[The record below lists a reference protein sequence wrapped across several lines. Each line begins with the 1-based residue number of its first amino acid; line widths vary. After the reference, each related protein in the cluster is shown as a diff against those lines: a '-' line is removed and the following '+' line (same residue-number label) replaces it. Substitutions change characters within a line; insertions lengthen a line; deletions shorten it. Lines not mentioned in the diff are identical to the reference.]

1 MVEEKVG
8 PTGSRYLRRPKSF
21 GRPGSLS
28 SHPAY
33 EMLRIPCR
41 KSPLKWALQST
52 RWPTCIRPIRARQP
66 FCSSRRWLVDS
77 TKSTTSSLEA
87 QAKERDVSIEEQ
99 QEDRRSIY
107 PLESSYEILDG
118 PETRTAENSSED
130 VQGGEEA
137 RPVWTTLRERIE
149 ASLAAEN
156 SRKKNYEADNAEE
169 DEVDP
174 ESEENETP
182 PADSSASKRSRR
194 KAKASKAA
202 KAAKTAKATKKAT
215 KTRKVAKSSKAPKAP
230 KKPKKTVLEVQ
241 TIRPTKLELRALDE
255 ETTQV
260 PPSLSYDLS
269 RVLFN
274 PGVYHMQDHRSGVYN
289 FDPYLAS
296 IMPVEEFDY
305 SALNGYTTS
314 SKDTRLRELC
324 AKHELKYC
332 GSTSSMTSILSHL
345 HFLISAWR
353 KPNFDNLSKSLNP
366 DSHNFTSLSRG
377 PVAAFAH
384 FQDGVYA
391 IDADKEYDKE
401 NVLSMLGQS
410 MEKLLTLPKEE
421 FEMYRRSRSHQFA
434 DEEKVAETHHYTTLG
449 DFMMRSQLDAHD
461 PRLPGSGIF
470 DLKTRAVVTIR
481 MDVSEYEKGVGYEIR
496 QRFGQWESFEREYCD
511 MIRAAFLKYSL
522 QVRMGRM
529 DGIFVA
535 YHNTQ
540 RIFGFQYISLAE
552 MDQAIHGTND
562 TRLGD
567 LEFMCSIKMLNDLLD
582 RATQKFPGRTLRLHV
597 ETRPTKVP
605 LTYFFV
611 EPVTDDEME
620 RIQEAGKPSVEQ
632 LERDIQDLSVEERE
646 AESVQEAEASQMDKS
661 ESAVGSDDLSSSVNE
676 DAPGD
681 DTWREMMSMVDE
693 AVEDESLG
701 VASIRDAVQDA
712 LERGGL
718 LQGKTEVERLEYVDD
733 LVSALT
739 AHSTQAKE
747 LGASHDSKDNADE
760 DVRTEKSSLATL
772 ILRVTQSVK
781 ARSPN
786 MRVFERKVADLVVQS
801 KNAPDSM
808 PDDQATTEA
817 DEEQATTEVDEL
829 DESLEGEEEDPAS
842 AVINDESTKDS
853 DVDEPQRELL
863 GMYVTIRNKVG
874 SEFVTRPLDI
884 SENKEWQVEYTVTEL
899 ADDSARRIYAS
910 MKKRRKAVLDSE
922 SRSSDWYHMFK
933 GLLPIYTKE
942 GRKYREMKKKNEAG
956 KPVYVA
962 WDTKPLPPDETPG
975 SSGSS

>member
-1 MVEEKVG
+1 
-8 PTGSRYLRRPKSF
+8 
-21 GRPGSLS
+21 
-28 SHPAY
+28 
-33 EMLRIPCR
+33 MLRIPCR

-87 QAKERDVSIEEQ
+87 QAKERDVSLEEQ
-99 QEDRRSIY
+99 QEDRRSVY
-107 PLESSYEILDG
+107 PLESSYETLDG
-118 PETRTAENSSED
+118 SDTRTAENSSDD

-149 ASLAAEN
+149 ASLDEN
-156 SRKKNYEADNAEE
+156 SRKKNYKAEDAE
-169 DEVDP
+169 KDEVDP
-174 ESEENETP
+174 ESEGNETN

-194 KAKASKAA
+194 KTKASKAA
-202 KAAKTAKATKKAT
+202 DVLKAAKTAKATKKANRKAT
-215 KTRKVAKSSKAPKAP
+215 KKASKTQKVAKSPKAP
-230 KKPKKTVLEVQ
+230 TASKKPKKTVLEVK

-260 PPSLSYDLS
+260 PPSLSYDLD

-274 PGVYHMQDHRSGVYN
+274 PGVYHMQDHRSGVFN

-353 KPNFDNLSKSLNP
+353 KPNFDNLSRSLNP
-366 DSHNFTSLSRG
+366 DSQNFTTLSRG

-384 FQDGVYA
+384 FHNGVYA

-421 FEMYRRSRSHQFA
+421 FEMYRRSRSHQLA

-522 QVRMGRM
+522 QARMGRM

-611 EPVTDDEME
+611 EPVTDEEME
-620 RIQEAGKPSVEQ
+620 RIQEAGNPSVEQ

-646 AESVQEAEASQMDKS
+646 AESVQEAEDAQINKS
-661 ESAVGSDDLSSSVNE
+661 GSVEESDDLSSSVNE
-676 DAPGD
+676 DAPDD

-739 AHSTQAKE
+739 AHSTEAKG
-747 LGASHDSKDNADE
+747 LGASPDSKDSADE
-760 DVRTEKSSLATL
+760 GVPTEKSSLATL
-772 ILRVTQSVK
+772 ILRVTQSVNTK
-781 ARSPN
+781 SPN

-801 KNAPDSM
+801 KDSLDSI
-808 PDDQATTEA
+808 PDDQATTETEA
-817 DEEQATTEVDEL
+817 DEEQATTEVDES
-829 DESLEGEEEDPAS
+829 DEGLEGEEEDSAS
-842 AVINDESTKDS
+842 ADINDESTKDS

-863 GMYVTIRNKVG
+863 GMYITIRNKVG

-899 ADDSARRIYAS
+899 ADDSAWRIYS
-910 MKKRRKAVLDSE
+910 SIKKRRKDVLDSE

-942 GRKYREMKKKNEAG
+942 GRKYREMKKKSEAG

-975 SSGSS
+975 SSGSSGSS

>member
-1 MVEEKVG
+1 
-8 PTGSRYLRRPKSF
+8 
-21 GRPGSLS
+21 
-28 SHPAY
+28 
-33 EMLRIPCR
+33 MLRIHCR

-87 QAKERDVSIEEQ
+87 QAKERDVSPKEQ
-99 QEDRRSIY
+99 QEDRGSVY
-107 PLESSYEILDG
+107 PLESSYETLDG
-118 PETRTAENSSED
+118 PETRTAWNSGED
-130 VQGGEEA
+130 VQGGEKA

-149 ASLAAEN
+149 ASSAAEN
-156 SRKKNYEADNAEE
+156 SRKKNYEAENVEE

-174 ESEENETP
+174 ESEENKTTS
-182 PADSSASKRSRR
+182 AGSSASRKSRR
-194 KAKASKAA
+194 KTKASKAMKARKAA
-202 KAAKTAKATKKAT
+202 KAAEAAEAAKTTKATKATKATKKAT
-215 KTRKVAKSSKAPKAP
+215 KTPKVAKSRRNFKAP
-230 KKPKKTVLEVQ
+230 KKSKKTVLEVK
-241 TIRPTKLELRALDE
+241 TIRPNKLELRGLDE
-255 ETTQV
+255 ETTQM
-260 PPSLSYDLS
+260 PPSLSYDLD

-274 PGVYHMQDHRSGVYN
+274 PGVYQMQDHRSGVFN

-314 SKDTRLRELC
+314 SKDARLRELC

-366 DSHNFTSLSRG
+366 DSQNFTFLSRG

-401 NVLSMLGQS
+401 NILSMLGHS
-410 MEKLLTLPKEE
+410 MEKLLTVPKEQ
-421 FEMYRRSRSHQFA
+421 FEMYRRSRSHQLA
-434 DEEKVAETHHYTTLG
+434 DEEKAAETHHYTTLG

-481 MDVSEYEKGVGYEIR
+481 MDVTEYEKGVGYEIR

-605 LTYFFV
+605 LTYFFA

-646 AESVQEAEASQMDKS
+646 AESIQEAEASQMDKS
-661 ESAVGSDDLSSSVNE
+661 GGVEESNDDMSPVNE
-676 DAPGD
+676 DALGD

-739 AHSTQAKE
+739 AHSTEAKE
-747 LGASHDSKDNADE
+747 LRASHDSKNNADE
-760 DVRTEKSSLATL
+760 GVGTEKSSLATL

-801 KNAPDSM
+801 KDTLDSM

-817 DEEQATTEVDEL
+817 DKKQAMTEVDEL
-829 DESLEGEEEDPAS
+829 DEGLEGED
-842 AVINDESTKDS
+842 INDESTKDS

-910 MKKRRKAVLDSE
+910 IKKRRKDILDSE

-975 SSGSS
+975 RSGNS

>member
-1 MVEEKVG
+1 
-8 PTGSRYLRRPKSF
+8 
-21 GRPGSLS
+21 
-28 SHPAY
+28 
-33 EMLRIPCR
+33 MLRIPCR

-118 PETRTAENSSED
+118 PETRTAENCSED
-130 VQGGEEA
+130 VQGGEAA

-174 ESEENETP
+174 ESEENETL

-481 MDVSEYEKGVGYEIR
+481 MDVTEYEKGVGYEIR

>member
-1 MVEEKVG
+1 
-8 PTGSRYLRRPKSF
+8 
-21 GRPGSLS
+21 
-28 SHPAY
+28 
-33 EMLRIPCR
+33 MLRIPCR

-52 RWPTCIRPIRARQP
+52 RRPTCIRPIQARQP

-77 TKSTTSSLEA
+77 TISTTSSLEA
-87 QAKERDVSIEEQ
+87 QAKERDVSPEEQ
-99 QEDRRSIY
+99 QEDRRSVY
-107 PLESSYEILDG
+107 PLEHSYEIPDE
-118 PETRTAENSSED
+118 PEPRTAENSTED
-130 VQGGEEA
+130 VKGGEEA

-156 SRKKNYEADNAEE
+156 TRKKNYEAENAEE

-174 ESEENETP
+174 ESEENETT
-182 PADSSASKRSRR
+182 PADSSASKGSRR
-194 KAKASKAA
+194 KTKASKAA
-202 KAAKTAKATKKAT
+202 KVPKAAKTKKATKKAT
-215 KTRKVAKSSKAPKAP
+215 KTSKVAKSPKTPKAP
-230 KKPKKTVLEVQ
+230 KKPKKTVLEVK

-260 PPSLSYDLS
+260 PPSLSYDLD

-274 PGVYHMQDHRSGVYN
+274 PGVYHMQDHRSGVFN

-314 SKDTRLRELC
+314 SKDARLRKLC

-353 KPNFDNLSKSLNP
+353 KPNFDNLSRSLNP
-366 DSHNFTSLSRG
+366 DSQNFTSLSRG

-384 FQDGVYA
+384 FKDGVYA
-391 IDADKEYDKE
+391 IDADKQYDKE

-410 MEKLLTLPKEE
+410 MEKLLTVPKEE
-421 FEMYRRSRSHQFA
+421 FEMYRRSRSHQLA
-434 DEEKVAETHHYTTLG
+434 DEEKAAETHHYTTLG

-481 MDVSEYEKGVGYEIR
+481 MDVTEYEKGVGYEIR

-567 LEFMCSIKMLNDLLD
+567 LEFMCSVKMLNDLLD

-611 EPVTDDEME
+611 EPVTDEEME

-646 AESVQEAEASQMDKS
+646 AESVQEAEAAQMNKS
-661 ESAVGSDDLSSSVNE
+661 GSVEESDDLSSSVNE
-676 DAPGD
+676 DASDD

-739 AHSTQAKE
+739 AHSTEAKDSTEAKE
-747 LGASHDSKDNADE
+747 LGASHDSKDDADE
-760 DVRTEKSSLATL
+760 GVRTEKSSLATL

-801 KNAPDSM
+801 KDASDSM
-808 PDDQATTEA
+808 SDDQATTEA
-817 DEEQATTEVDEL
+817 DEEQAMTEVDEL
-829 DESLEGEEEDPAS
+829 DEAHEGEEEDSAS
-842 AVINDESTKDS
+842 AAKDS

-863 GMYVTIRNKVG
+863 GMYVTVRNKVG

-884 SENKEWQVEYTVTEL
+884 SENNEWQVEYTVTEL

-910 MKKRRKAVLDSE
+910 IKKRRKDVLDSE

-942 GRKYREMKKKNEAG
+942 GKKYRAMKKKNEAG

-962 WDTKPLPPDETPG
+962 WDTKPLPPDETSG
-975 SSGSS
+975 TSGSS